1 MTSALRVRRR
11 PRAWPLGRAATGLL
25 LAGSLAA
32 GVLLALV
39 LRPSLAPAPGQVS
52 PAGDVPS
59 RALAADAV
67 WRPGEK
73 AAPPFTLR
81 DQSNRLVSLGGQR
94 GHPLLLTFMDSHCK
108 LICTLQGP
116 SIAHVLQRLG
126 SRSPVRLLVVS
137 VNPWQDTAAS
147 SAAAGARY
155 GFSGHW
161 HWLRGSPAEL
171 RQVWSSYGIGVRFAS
186 GDVNHSTAIYLID
199 GRGYERAGFNFPFRQ
214 SRVVSDLRKLSAA
227 PG

>member
-1 MTSALRVRRR
+1 MSSALRVGRR
-11 PRAWPLGRAATGLL
+11 PRGWPLGRAATGLL
-25 LAGSLAA
+25 LAGSLLA

-39 LRPSLAPAPGQVS
+39 LRPPAGPAPAPASMAGAV
-52 PAGDVPS
+52 PA
-59 RALAADAV
+59 RALAADAL

-81 DQSNRLVSLGGQR
+81 DQSNRLVSLAAQR
-94 GHPLLLTFMDSHCK
+94 GHPVLLTFMDSHCR

-116 SIAHVLQRLG
+116 SIAHILRRLG
-126 SRSPVRLLVVS
+126 SRSGVRLLVVS
-137 VNPWQDTAAS
+137 VNPWQDSAAS

-155 GFSGHW
+155 GFSGDW

-171 RQVWSSYGIGVRFAS
+171 RRVWNSYGIGVRFTS

-199 GRGYERAGFNFPFRQ
+199 GRGYERAGFDFPFRQ
-214 SRVVSDLRKLSAA
+214 SRVVRDLRKLGAA
-227 PG
+227 PD